1 MRGKV
6 VNISIGLLNILLGI
20 VIAVFTFIV
29 PQDITLITVQEN
41 QVRTYILIAI
51 YAVMGV
57 LVLFNLIET
66 LLKSTVESD
75 FVSFVAALTISAI
88 TTDNKRTPIKAET
101 YLCSFIKFN
110 ILILVIINQSL
121 ILVLVATFMIKYLH
135 FIVYILI

>member
-20 VIAVFTFIV
+20 VIGVFTFIV

-57 LVLFNLIET
+57 LILFNLI
-66 LLKSTVESD
+66 
-75 FVSFVAALTISAI
+75 
-88 TTDNKRTPIKAET
+88 
-101 YLCSFIKFN
+101 
-110 ILILVIINQSL
+110 
-121 ILVLVATFMIKYLH
+121 
-135 FIVYILI
+135 

>member
-20 VIAVFTFIV
+20 VIGVFTFIV

-57 LVLFNLIET
+57 LILFNLIE
-66 LLKSTVESD
+66 
-75 FVSFVAALTISAI
+75 
-88 TTDNKRTPIKAET
+88 
-101 YLCSFIKFN
+101 YFIHRKDGEVRN
-110 ILILVIINQSL
+110 D
-121 ILVLVATFMIKYLH
+121 
-135 FIVYILI
+135 YIF